1 MIVLPRRLSD
11 EVADR
16 VRALIDE
23 KNLEAGMKLPA
34 ERQLAMQLGVSRNS
48 LREALAKLVSEGVLL
63 SRRGGGTFIR
73 WRHDTWSEQNI
84 VQPLKTL
91 MADDPDYSFDILE
104 ARYAIEASTAWHAAM
119 RATPGDKEK
128 IQLCF
133 EATLS
138 EDPDIASQ
146 ADVRF
151 HLAIAEASHNIVLLQ
166 TMRGFFDVL
175 QSSVKHSRQRMYL
188 VPPVFS
194 QLTEQH
200 QAVIDAIFAGDAD
213 GARKAMMAHLSFVHT
228 TMKRF
233 DEDQARHARITRL
246 PGEHNEHSREKKRM
260 IISAASDYRAAAQ
273 RILPPFL
280 FHYMDGGAYSEY
292 TLRRN
297 VEDLS
302 EVALRQR
309 ILKNMSDLSL
319 ETTLFNEK
327 LSMPVALAPVGL
339 CGMYAR
345 RGEVQAAKA
354 ADAHGIPF
362 TLSTVS
368 VCPIEEVA
376 PAIKRPMWFQLYVL
390 RDRGFMRNALERAKA
405 AGCSTLVF
413 TVDMPTPGARYRDA
427 HSGMSGPN
435 AAMRRYLQA
444 VTHPQWAW
452 DVGLNG
458 RPHDLGNI
466 SAYLGKPTGLEDYI
480 GWLGNNFDPSISW
493 KDLEWIRDFWDG
505 PMVIKGILDPEDARD
520 AVRFGADGIVV
531 SNHGGRQL
539 DGVLSSARAL
549 PAIADAVKGD
559 IAILADSGIRN
570 GLDVVRMIALGADTV
585 LLGRAFLYALATAG
599 QAGVANLLNLIEK
612 EMKVA
617 MTLTGAKSIS
627 EITQDSLVQGLGKE
641 LPAALAPMAKGN
653 AA

>member
-119 RATPGDKEK
+119 RATPSDKEK

-246 PGEHNEHSREKKRM
+246 PGEHNELSRCM

-641 LPAALAPMAKGN
+641 LPTALAPMAKGN

>member
-91 MADDPDYSFDILE
+91 MVDDPDYSFDILE

-213 GARKAMMAHLSFVHT
+213 GARKAMMAHLGFVHT

-246 PGEHNEHSREKKRM
+246 PVSIMSIRGEKRM

-531 SNHGGRQL
+531 SNHGGT
-539 DGVLSSARAL
+539 
-549 PAIADAVKGD
+549 PA
-559 IAILADSGIRN
+559 
-570 GLDVVRMIALGADTV
+570 
-585 LLGRAFLYALATAG
+585 GRCTLFRPCTACYCRCG
-599 QAGVANLLNLIEK
+599 ER
-612 EMKVA
+612 
-617 MTLTGAKSIS
+617 
-627 EITQDSLVQGLGKE
+627 
-641 LPAALAPMAKGN
+641 
-653 AA
+653 